1 MHALGG
7 HPPLDYLVPGNI
19 RHCWSR
25 SPWPTGHL
33 DNKEIVFDSI
43 LERDIV
49 KGWWNGSAI
58 TVPLET
64 VTEIT
69 FFEAPKV
76 DYSII
81 GNDIKTGIMGLTRRN
96 DGKKFVMHDAFM
108 PSECNCSYITY
119 TYRNPFTGETLQAN
133 AAIDGL
139 QKIIFE
145 DGVRWFTKQIQS

>member
-1 MHALGG
+1 MGVRIRMRLMAI
-7 HPPLDYLVPGNI
+7 PLLMILSLATFASADQDRPGRLV
-19 RHCWSR
+19 
-25 SPWPTGHL
+25 TL

-43 LERDIV
+43 LERDVV

-58 TVPLET
+58 SVPLDT

-81 GNDIKTGIMGLTRRN
+81 GNEIKTGILGLTRRA

-108 PSECNCSYITY
+108 PADCNCSYITY
-119 TYRNPFTGETLQAN
+119 TYRNPFTGETLRAN

-145 DGVRWFTKQIQS
+145 DGVR

>member
-1 MHALGG
+1 MRLIAISLLTVLLAVSVASADQSRPGR
-7 HPPLDYLVPGNI
+7 LV
-19 RHCWSR
+19 
-25 SPWPTGHL
+25 TL

-43 LERDIV
+43 MERDLV

-58 TVPLET
+58 SVPLDT

-81 GNDIKTGIMGLTRRN
+81 GNDIKTGILGLTRRA
-96 DGKKFVMHDAFM
+96 DGKKFVLHDAFL
-108 PSECNCSYITY
+108 PADCNCSYITY
-119 TYRNPFTGETLQAN
+119 TYKNPFTGETLQAN

-145 DGVRWFTKQIQS
+145 DGVR

>member
-1 MHALGG
+1 MGVRICMRLVAI
-7 HPPLDYLVPGNI
+7 PLLTILFLATLASADQNRPGQLI
-19 RHCWSR
+19 
-25 SPWPTGHL
+25 TL

-58 TVPLET
+58 SVPLKT
-64 VTEIT
+64 VSEIT

-81 GNDIKTGIMGLTRRN
+81 GNDIKTGIIGLTRRS
-96 DGKKFVMHDAFM
+96 DGKQFVLQDAFL
-108 PSECNCSYITY
+108 PSDCNCSYITY
-119 TYRNPFTGETLQAN
+119 TYKNPFTGETLQAN

-139 QKIIFE
+139 QKIVFGDSAE
-145 DGVRWFTKQIQS
+145 

>member
-1 MHALGG
+1 MGVRLWMRLIAITLLLLAAQAGVVLADQNRPG
-7 HPPLDYLVPGNI
+7 RLV
-19 RHCWSR
+19 
-25 SPWPTGHL
+25 TL

-43 LERDIV
+43 KSRDLV

-58 TVPLET
+58 SVPLDT

-81 GNDIKTGIMGLTRRN
+81 GNNIKTGIIGLTRRS
-96 DGKKFVMHDAFM
+96 DGKKFVLNDAFL
-108 PSECNCSYITY
+108 PSDCNCSYLTY
-119 TYRNPFTGETLQAN
+119 SYRNPFTGEVLQAN

-139 QKIIFE
+139 QKISFE
-145 DGVRWFTKQIQS
+145 DGVR